1 MRLNYIISIQVP
13 FIRSI
18 SPSLSGFRKD
28 DASNLICRECQLL
41 PYLKTYLKTSNY
53 MCLSTV
59 CFSHRRQYDD
69 GYYVLVPSKR
79 QRDALLNHE
88 HIDFSHRESQIASSQ
103 PDPGRTFPHVST
115 RGNALNFNLLTLI

>member
-115 RGNALNFNLLTLI
+115 HGNALISNLMTLI

>member
-18 SPSLSGFRKD
+18 SPSLSDFRKD

-41 PYLKTYLKTSNY
+41 PYLKTSNY

-59 CFSHRRQYDD
+59 CCSHHRQYDN

-88 HIDFSHRESQIASSQ
+88 HRDFSHRESQIASSQ

-115 RGNALNFNLLTLI
+115 HGNALISYSSEDHRRS